1 MKKNTRVIWKDSLRQ
16 LTVTGFLTP
25 SVNIKTGDML
35 QAMVSPVSV
44 SPISGMATGT
54 SHNGCDTCPVKKACY
69 VNPRMPQAVWKASRG
84 QEPVN
89 FLTAVQGAARAAAAE
104 TPIRLGSW
112 GDIATVPLNV
122 TESLLTTTTWTR
134 RAWPGYTHMWSRP
147 SVALDYR
154 RLLMASVESS
164 EGRAQA
170 KEKGFRTFRILPA
183 GAKLETGEV
192 LCPYYSSDGTVKCRD
207 CRLCDGARPNDKR
220 KDIAVH
226 VHGSRKGNLS

>member
-1 MKKNTRVIWKDSLRQ
+1 MKKNTRVIWTDDLRQ

-25 SVNIKTGDML
+25 SVNVKTGDML
-35 QAMVSPVSV
+35 QAMISPVSV
-44 SPISGMATGT
+44 SPISGMAAGT

-84 QEPVN
+84 QSPVN
-89 FLTAVQGAARAAAAE
+89 FLDAVQGARLAAAE

-122 TESLLTTTTWTR
+122 TESLLTTTTGTR
-134 RAWPGYTHMWSRP
+134 RSWTGYTHLWV
-147 SVALDYR
+147 SVERDYR
-154 RLLMASVESS
+154 HLLMASVESS
-164 EGRAQA
+164 DGRAQA

-192 LCPYYSSDGTVKCRD
+192 LCPYYSHGAQCRT